1 MFFKHI
7 LSLKV
12 LIALLLF
19 FGMISL
25 FIGVISINV
34 KDILNLNS
42 TQLEIITLTRIPRLI
57 AILLTGMSLSIC
69 GLIMQQLTQ
78 NKFVSPTTAGTM
90 DCAKFGILISLIFF
104 TGASFFT
111 QAIIASIFAL
121 LGSFIFIQILRKIKL
136 KDVIFVPLIGLM
148 FGGIISAITTF
159 FAYALNYIQNIQ
171 GWLQG
176 SMANVM
182 QGNYELLYISLP
194 LFILAYF
201 LAHKITIVGM
211 GEDIALNLG
220 ISYNGILF
228 LGLMI
233 VSIITSLVI
242 VSVGIIP
249 FLGLIIPNLVALYL
263 GDNLRKNLI
272 YIALCGA
279 LFLLVCD
286 IISRLVIFPFEMP
299 LSITT
304 GVLGSLIFI
313 FLLLKGKFMRK
324 KMLILSF
331 LTLNMIGIFIFVG
344 LNGFDEYAL
353 KSRFLQIA
361 AIIIVAICIAVSTV
375 IFQTLCNNKILTPA
389 IIGLD
394 SLYML
399 LQSALI
405 FSFGAANLSVYKND
419 INFLITLVCMVVFS
433 LELYKILFS
442 SDRSIY
448 LIMLLGLVF
457 GTLFST
463 LSSFFEVLID
473 PDEFMVIQGRMFASF
488 DNIAFDVLIL
498 AYIISFL
505 SFIWIFRY
513 MKFLDPLNLGK
524 DLAIN
529 LGINYQ
535 KISKQLMII
544 IAILTSISTAL
555 VGPITFLG
563 LLVVNITYELFK
575 TAKHSILLSACILIS
590 ILALL
595 GGVFFVSRV
604 FDYNATISMVINFL
618 GGIYFIYLVLKGNKL

>member
-1 MFFKHI
+1 MWAYH
-7 LSLKV
+7 
-12 LIALLLF
+12 
-19 FGMISL
+19 
-25 FIGVISINV
+25 
-34 KDILNLNS
+34 
-42 TQLEIITLTRIPRLI
+42 E
-57 AILLTGMSLSIC
+57 
-69 GLIMQQLTQ
+69 QLTQ

-313 FLLLKGKFMRK
+313 FLLLKRK
-324 KMLILSF
+324 
-331 LTLNMIGIFIFVG
+331 V
-344 LNGFDEYAL
+344 YA
-353 KSRFLQIA
+353 
-361 AIIIVAICIAVSTV
+361 
-375 IFQTLCNNKILTPA
+375 
-389 IIGLD
+389 
-394 SLYML
+394 
-399 LQSALI
+399 
-405 FSFGAANLSVYKND
+405 
-419 INFLITLVCMVVFS
+419 
-433 LELYKILFS
+433 
-442 SDRSIY
+442 
-448 LIMLLGLVF
+448 
-457 GTLFST
+457 
-463 LSSFFEVLID
+463 
-473 PDEFMVIQGRMFASF
+473 
-488 DNIAFDVLIL
+488 
-498 AYIISFL
+498 
-505 SFIWIFRY
+505 
-513 MKFLDPLNLGK
+513 
-524 DLAIN
+524 
-529 LGINYQ
+529 
-535 KISKQLMII
+535 
-544 IAILTSISTAL
+544 
-555 VGPITFLG
+555 
-563 LLVVNITYELFK
+563 
-575 TAKHSILLSACILIS
+575 
-590 ILALL
+590 
-595 GGVFFVSRV
+595 
-604 FDYNATISMVINFL
+604 
-618 GGIYFIYLVLKGNKL
+618 